1 MNINHKILINDYRNY
16 LIMLKV
22 NTTKVN
28 MSIKSI
34 DDIKIYEEECKLNLN
49 KLETLSKDHKL
60 YEKDYDDFRVSMG
73 KFAIGLSKFHKLKIS
88 DKEKLRL
95 TKVFLDLNESFED
108 LMQRNIIKDAG
119 YGEYF
124 THRTGHSIGIEVHDF
139 GDVSAV
145 NHEEVKAG
153 MIFSVEPGIY
163 LKDNIGVRIEDLV
176 LVTKD
181 GCEVLNSVTKEIVVL

>member
-1 MNINHKILINDYRNY
+1 MNQNDKILINDYRNY

-60 YEKDYDDFRVSMG
+60 YEKDYDDFRVAMG

-108 LMQRNIIKDAG
+108 LMQRNIIKDA
-119 YGEYF
+119 Y
-124 THRTGHSIGIEVHDF
+124 IW
-139 GDVSAV
+139 
-145 NHEEVKAG
+145 K
-153 MIFSVEPGIY
+153 
-163 LKDNIGVRIEDLV
+163 
-176 LVTKD
+176 
-181 GCEVLNSVTKEIVVL
+181 

>member
-1 MNINHKILINDYRNY
+1 
-16 LIMLKV
+16 
-22 NTTKVN
+22 

-108 LMQRNIIKDAG
+108 LMQRNIIKDA
-119 YGEYF
+119 Y
-124 THRTGHSIGIEVHDF
+124 IW
-139 GDVSAV
+139 
-145 NHEEVKAG
+145 K
-153 MIFSVEPGIY
+153 
-163 LKDNIGVRIEDLV
+163 
-176 LVTKD
+176 
-181 GCEVLNSVTKEIVVL
+181 

>member
-1 MNINHKILINDYRNY
+1 MNQNDKILINDYRNY

-73 KFAIGLSKFHKLKIS
+73 KFAIGLSKFHKLKLS
-88 DKEKLRL
+88 EKEKENLSN
-95 TKVFLDLNESFED
+95 TFIDLSEKFEE
-108 LMQRNIIKDAG
+108 LMQKNIIKD
-119 YGEYF
+119 
-124 THRTGHSIGIEVHDF
+124 
-139 GDVSAV
+139 
-145 NHEEVKAG
+145 
-153 MIFSVEPGIY
+153 IY
-163 LKDNIGVRIEDLV
+163 IWI
-176 LVTKD
+176 
-181 GCEVLNSVTKEIVVL
+181 

>member
-1 MNINHKILINDYRNY
+1 MNINHKNLINEYRNY

-95 TKVFLDLNESFED
+95 TKVFLEFNESFED
-108 LMQRNIIKDAG
+108 LMQRNIIKDAYIWKKG
-119 YGEYF
+119 
-124 THRTGHSIGIEVHDF
+124 
-139 GDVSAV
+139 
-145 NHEEVKAG
+145 K
-153 MIFSVEPGIY
+153 
-163 LKDNIGVRIEDLV
+163 
-176 LVTKD
+176 
-181 GCEVLNSVTKEIVVL
+181 

>member
-1 MNINHKILINDYRNY
+1 MNINHKNLINEYRNY

-95 TKVFLDLNESFED
+95 TKVFLEFNESFED
-108 LMQRNIIKDAG
+108 LMQRNIIKDA
-119 YGEYF
+119 Y
-124 THRTGHSIGIEVHDF
+124 IW
-139 GDVSAV
+139 
-145 NHEEVKAG
+145 K
-153 MIFSVEPGIY
+153 
-163 LKDNIGVRIEDLV
+163 VR
-176 LVTKD
+176 
-181 GCEVLNSVTKEIVVL
+181 

>member
-1 MNINHKILINDYRNY
+1 MNQNDKILINDYRNY

-22 NTTKVN
+22 NTNKVN

-73 KFAIGLSKFHKLKIS
+73 KFAIGLSKFRKLKIS

-108 LMQRNIIKDAG
+108 LMQRNIIKDA
-119 YGEYF
+119 Y
-124 THRTGHSIGIEVHDF
+124 IW
-139 GDVSAV
+139 
-145 NHEEVKAG
+145 K
-153 MIFSVEPGIY
+153 
-163 LKDNIGVRIEDLV
+163 
-176 LVTKD
+176 
-181 GCEVLNSVTKEIVVL
+181 

>member
-1 MNINHKILINDYRNY
+1 MNINYKNLINEYRNY

-22 NTTKVN
+22 NTTKV
-28 MSIKSI
+28 IKSI

-95 TKVFLDLNESFED
+95 TKVFLEFNESFED
-108 LMQRNIIKDAG
+108 LMQRNIIKDA
-119 YGEYF
+119 Y
-124 THRTGHSIGIEVHDF
+124 IW
-139 GDVSAV
+139 
-145 NHEEVKAG
+145 K
-153 MIFSVEPGIY
+153 
-163 LKDNIGVRIEDLV
+163 
-176 LVTKD
+176 
-181 GCEVLNSVTKEIVVL
+181 

>member
-1 MNINHKILINDYRNY
+1 MNINYKNLINEYRNY

-108 LMQRNIIKDAG
+108 LMQRNIIKDA
-119 YGEYF
+119 Y
-124 THRTGHSIGIEVHDF
+124 IW
-139 GDVSAV
+139 
-145 NHEEVKAG
+145 
-153 MIFSVEPGIY
+153 
-163 LKDNIGVRIEDLV
+163 
-176 LVTKD
+176 
-181 GCEVLNSVTKEIVVL
+181 KEGK

>member
-1 MNINHKILINDYRNY
+1 MNINHKNLINEYRNY

-95 TKVFLDLNESFED
+95 TKVFLEFNESFEEISNSTF
-108 LMQRNIIKDAG
+108 L
-119 YGEYF
+119 
-124 THRTGHSIGIEVHDF
+124 SI
-139 GDVSAV
+139 S
-145 NHEEVKAG
+145 KL
-153 MIFSVEPGIY
+153 
-163 LKDNIGVRIEDLV
+163 LKFF
-176 LVTKD
+176 VT
-181 GCEVLNSVTKEIVVL
+181 